1 MDGCASRPLGPQ
13 RSKSHVD
20 GQRLVVVDPDRG
32 PVFVDD
38 ACNLCP
44 RGQSP
49 RVLLIERKKFSGQAQ
64 TVRRVA
70 VYALGIGSA
79 GHAHAAVE
87 SWVKLTFES
96 DHPMG
101 ADHTHD

>member
-1 MDGCASRPLGPQ
+1 
-13 RSKSHVD
+13 
-20 GQRLVVVDPDRG
+20 
-32 PVFVDD
+32 
-38 ACNLCP
+38 
-44 RGQSP
+44 
-49 RVLLIERKKFSGQAQ
+49 
-64 TVRRVA
+64 VA
-70 VYALGIGSA
+70 VYALGIRSA